1 MADISNNEST
11 TDISNNESTTYYYAY
26 PPPYTTTDTT
36 ENINV
41 IPDVPRLILI
51 DSRIKDID
59 VIINATNSKT
69 YCLVFNYFHDTQDT
83 ILSKLRFLNE
93 NNQYILDNFYYEE
106 PIPPTQ
112 MDGSGNHCTP
122 CDGFDMSSFQL
133 LPSTL
138 YAEHLEYVMNN
149 PEQDISSGNT
159 DISGDATSSS
169 CWTFYPESTNIR
181 KTPVFF
187 QRAKIQNI
195 ESAPEAEPEAVD
207 SSAND
212 ITNTSTEEN
221 QINSSN
227 TYVVR
232 PLLYINYLD
241 ELYDLFKDTKEAS
254 SSPMVFDSVCIMQHS
269 NIEDYGYKLIHS
281 EPINSVVKDVIE
293 TDPNLQSWSSFVT
306 FILNLKTIYGITTL
320 DLVACALYAN
330 PNWRYIID
338 TISSQQ
344 NIIIRA
350 SNDNTGTSLGGG
362 DWVLE
367 TNDIN
372 LTNVYFTT
380 EIYNWKYILDTYID
394 NRIYFLR
401 YNNAMY
407 STRAYNNLLRIA
419 DGTKNFTIET
429 WYYETARQTS
439 STILDMGIYDYTFQ
453 IRNVYAAGN
462 DTTGLSFYNSGVPGN
477 VWMVAETAVVPVAQW
492 SHIALTREGSTM
504 TFYING
510 VARHTR
516 TDITGNFSSSTDGIF
531 GIGVQAPGPGATA
544 CNCNLMKDGNVL
556 YDLRLWSVARSASQI
571 RMNRNRI
578 LPANTSGL
586 VANYLFNES
595 SGSTFQDR
603 TSNGFNTAIVS
614 YNSARRSNTLVS
626 IPNIGILI
634 NNGYSLTTYNSTNL
648 NAVSHFGDITYTD
661 FSGVDFSGVDLV
673 LSDLRGSNLT
683 NANFTNAN
691 LWGAI
696 AYDAN
701 ITGINLSYANITG
714 VNFRTLTTKS
724 LQFDGVDDY
733 VTLGIPTWANESQ
746 FRNTM
751 TVECWFKTTNTSP
764 QPQQFPT
771 IVARNIGGGQSNS
784 SQFALFMVGTFDQAN
799 NGAVGFGV
807 TSGSSNIGLYV
818 ISSPLKYNDGKWHHV
833 AGTYTSSGGTAS
845 LYVDGVLIK
854 TESNANIG
862 ATSATHYTSIPI
874 IIGCDAGE
882 LYGYLDRNFQGS
894 ISDVRIWNVDRTQ
907 TQLWDNY
914 RRRLIGNEDRLMG
927 YWPLNQGY
935 GSGWTVYTSVIDKTV
950 TRQFGTLTNF
960 ASPSSSWVD
969 SPDLP
974 FIPTITPGNIQT
986 LINVL
991 LANPNG
997 WFIDPFSNSLGEFV
1011 YSVNNSSARITT
1023 GAATTKTI
1031 YSIQGP
1037 ITTPVLT
1044 TYDFPVLENLS
1055 NWSMDIS
1062 FTVTAGTWYRP
1073 LIGSNYNPIN
1083 TGRGWGLWISQY
1095 QGIHWGWS
1103 TSASD
1108 VPNITVSNTTGVQYA
1123 LNVTQS
1129 NKTTITFTLTQLS
1142 NNTTQTGSLNISGT
1156 VMGRGPVTI
1165 GGWIGW
1171 NNQPSP
1177 AEGMPGTIS
1186 SIRVSV
1192 PTNQRVIEK
1201 LSVSSSTVITAS
1213 QISLYDFASDS
1224 INSNSF
1230 TISKSPTILTRVD
1243 FNANVTHVI
1252 QHLNNTFTVS
1262 VTSNRGTAVSYESS
1276 DPTVATVGITSGVVT
1291 ILKSGETT
1299 IKAYQLETD
1308 TYNYR
1313 EITSVVT
1320 VARGDSGFA
1329 SSTFTV
1335 ESSKT
1340 FGESPF
1346 GITTAPS
1353 SISSGAI
1360 TYTTDASNV
1369 ATINSSTRVI
1379 TLVGA
1384 GQVTFTATQAETDLY
1399 LSATITSNI
1408 LTVSRGV
1415 SGFASSTF
1423 TVESSKTF
1431 GESPFGITTAP
1442 SSPSTGA
1449 IIYTTDASN
1458 VATINSSSGVITLV
1472 GQGTVRFTATQA
1484 QTNQYL
1490 LATKTSNMLTVARAA
1505 NTITRGTNFT
1515 NATFSRPY
1523 DVNSLTFNIAASSSN
1538 TTTDIMFTSS
1548 DSNTASVARVNATT
1562 YTVTIQKVGQVILT
1576 ASQIETNQYNAPT
1589 NVSSAF
1595 TISPGTTTLV
1605 KQGTHTGATITKM
1618 YKDAPFD
1625 ISANSL
1631 SVGLVRYSS
1640 NSAIA
1645 SVNETT
1651 GQVTIMGVGTCILT
1665 ASQDASGNYG
1675 VPANITWSLEISK
1688 GIPSLVV
1695 PATLSYNVTAP
1706 EFTITP
1712 TSDSSGVI
1720 TFSLSPSNTT
1730 LATLNANTGLV
1741 VLKSPGTF
1749 TVITTQATNSL
1760 FVDIS
1765 SSTVITVA
1773 SAGTIL
1779 EGTTI
1784 SSSQSYAGVDLSGAS
1799 LLGTNATNVNFAG
1812 ANMSNVNFT
1821 NATITGANFTNTNI
1835 NGANITG
1842 IVFTALQKLQLLRNT
1857 NNRSISSILL
1867 TETTGNVIL
1876 SAIPANTA
1884 FAGVTNISSSIFKVI
1899 LPVTSTNPASVLSN
1913 ITISDISNSFYLP
1926 VNSDEYF
1933 QIDNVKYYTTGTMVK
1948 KYSNDTEVNIISV
1961 NGRYYKLFAGSLAA
1975 VLIDL
1980 NTYKIRDV
1988 GLGEIL
1994 SNELASTEM
2003 YFASPPVSAL
2013 PNANSHGVSLGPFD
2027 WDFQSF
2033 EYDIEI
2039 DIQQNA
2045 GDNTD
2050 YYVYWGWNGDATQSF
2065 YRQNFIDHIGN
2076 GSTSLTTGPSTDS
2089 KLIYLYRDANLHH
2102 AIRGRLRVPINP
2114 NTGSSLY
2121 NNRLLFDYNC
2131 VQTLQ
2136 APNTRAFGG
2145 NFKTSRGFSQ
2155 YIGAT
2160 TNSNIQFNGSKT
2172 IQFWVNVANYFGT
2185 NQSSNQISVRI
2196 LKIPIK

>member
-195 ESAPEAEPEAVD
+195 ESAPEAVD

-306 FILNLKTIYGITTL
+306 FIQNLKTIYGITTL

-372 LTNVYFTT
+372 LTNVYFTP

-429 WYYETARQTS
+429 WYYETARQTNC
-439 STILDMGIYDYTFQ
+439 TIVDMGDYNYTFQ
-453 IRNVYAAGN
+453 IRNLNTSNAQ
-462 DTTGLSFYNSGVPGN
+462 GLSFYNSAAAAGS
-477 VWMVAETAVVPVAQW
+477 WLYAENAVVPVAQW

-510 VARHTR
+510 VVRQTF
-516 TDITGNFSSSTDGIF
+516 TNITGNFSSNEGIF
-531 GIGVQAPGPGATA
+531 GIGVQAPGPAVTVCT
-544 CNCNLMKDGNVL
+544 CNFMKDGNVL

-571 RMNRNRI
+571 RINRNRI
-578 LPANTSGL
+578 LPSNTSGL

-634 NNGYSLTTYNSTNL
+634 NNGYSLTTYNSTKL

-661 FSGVDFSGVDLV
+661 FSGVDFSGVDLGF
-673 LSDLRGSNLT
+673 SDLRGSNLT

-714 VNFRTLTTKS
+714 ANFRTPTTKS
-724 LQFDGVDDY
+724 LQFDGVNDY
-733 VTLGIPTWANESQ
+733 VNLGIPTWANETQ

-764 QPQQFPT
+764 QPQEFPT
-771 IVARNIGGGQSNS
+771 LVARNIGGGQSNS

-845 LYVDGVLIK
+845 LYVDGVLVK

-874 IIGCDAGE
+874 MIGCDAGQ
-882 LYGYLDRNFQGS
+882 LVGNLNRNFQGS
-894 ISDVRIWNVDRTQ
+894 ISDVRIWNVLRTPEQ
-907 TQLWDNY
+907 ISDNY

-974 FIPTITPGNIQT
+974 FIPTITPGEFQT
-986 LINVL
+986 LVNVL

-1062 FTVTAGTWYRP
+1062 FTVTSGSGFRP
-1073 LIGSNYNPIN
+1073 FIGDMYNSIN
-1083 TGRGWGLWISQY
+1083 TGRGWGLWISNLQR
-1095 QGIHWGWS
+1095 IHWGWS

-1142 NNTTQTGSLNISGT
+1142 NNTTQTGSLNVANT

-1165 GGWIGW
+1165 GGWINLAGE
-1171 NNQPSP
+1171 S
-1177 AEGMPGTIS
+1177 MSGTIS
-1186 SIRVSV
+1186 SITVSV

-1230 TISKSPTILTRVD
+1230 TISKLPTILTRVSN
-1243 FNANVTHVI
+1243 FNANFIYTI
-1252 QHLNNTFTVS
+1252 QHLNNTYTAS

-1308 TYNYR
+1308 TYSYR

-1335 ESSKT
+1335 ESNKT
-1340 FGESPF
+1340 FGEIPF
-1346 GITTAPS
+1346 AITNAPS
-1353 SISSGAI
+1353 SISTGAT

-1369 ATINSSTRVI
+1369 ATINSSTGVI
-1379 TLVGA
+1379 TLVGQ
-1384 GQVTFTATQAETDLY
+1384 GTVRFTATQAQTDLY
-1399 LSATITSNI
+1399 LSATITSNM
-1408 LTVSRGV
+1408 LTVARGV

-1423 TVESSKTF
+1423 EVQSNKTF
-1431 GESPFGITTAP
+1431 GETPFAITTAP

-1458 VATINSSSGVITLV
+1458 VATIDSSSGVITLV

-1523 DVNSLTFNIAASSSN
+1523 DVNSLTFNIAAISSN

-1589 NVSSAF
+1589 DVSSAF
-1595 TISPGTTTLV
+1595 TISPGTPTLV
-1605 KQGTHTGATITKM
+1605 KQGTNTGATITKM

-1625 ISANSL
+1625 ISANSV
-1631 SVGLVRYSS
+1631 SVGLIRYSS

-1651 GQVTIMGVGTCILT
+1651 GRVTILDVGTCILT

-1799 LLGTNATNVNFAG
+1799 LLGTNAMNVNFTG

-1884 FAGVTNISSSIFKVI
+1884 LAGVTNISSSIFKVI

-1913 ITISDISNSFYLP
+1913 ITISDINNSFYLP
-1926 VNSDEYF
+1926 VNSGEYF

>member
-41 IPDVPRLILI
+41 IPDVSRLILI

-112 MDGSGNHCTP
+112 IDGSGNHCTP
-122 CDGFDMSSFQL
+122 CDGFDMSLFQL

-159 DISGDATSSS
+159 DISGDATNSS
-169 CWTFYPESTNIR
+169 CWTFYPESTHI
-181 KTPVFF
+181 KKKPVFF
-187 QRAKIQNI
+187 QRAKIHNI
-195 ESAPEAEPEAVD
+195 EAVD
-207 SSAND
+207 SSVND
-212 ITNTSTEEN
+212 TSNTSTTEEN
-221 QINSSN
+221 EINSIN
-227 TYVVR
+227 TYIAR

-241 ELYDLFKDTKEAS
+241 ALYELFKETKEAS
-254 SSPMVFDSVCIMQHS
+254 SSPIVFDSVCIMQHS

-281 EPINSVVKDVIE
+281 EPINSVIKDVKE

-306 FILNLKTIYGITTL
+306 FIQNLKTIYGITTL

-330 PNWRYIID
+330 SNWRYIID

-344 NIIIRA
+344 NITIRA
-350 SNDNTGTSLGGG
+350 SNDNTGTSLRGG

-372 LTNVYFTT
+372 LTNVYFTP

-394 NRIYFLR
+394 NRVYFLQ
-401 YNNAMY
+401 YNNSMY
-407 STRAYNNLLRIA
+407 STRAYNNLLKIA
-419 DGTKNFTIET
+419 EGTKNFTIET

-439 STILDMGIYDYTFQ
+439 ATILDMGDYNYTFQ
-453 IRNVYAAGN
+453 IRNIYAAGN
-462 DTTGLSFYNSGVPGN
+462 DSNGLSFYNSGVPGN
-477 VWMVAETAVVPVAQW
+477 FWIVAESAAVPIAQW

-510 VARHTR
+510 VARQTF
-516 TDITGNFSSSTDGIF
+516 TNITGSFYSNEGTF
-531 GIGVQAPGPGATA
+531 GIGVQAPGPAVNV
-544 CNCNLMKDGNVL
+544 CNCNLMKTGTAL

-571 RMNRNRI
+571 LMYRNRI

-595 SGSTFQDR
+595 SGSTFLDR
-603 TSNGFNTAIVS
+603 TSNGLHTGIVS
-614 YNSARRSNTLVS
+614 YVSSNRSNTVVP
-626 IPNIGILI
+626 IPNVGLLI
-634 NNGYSLTTYNSTNL
+634 NSNYSLTTYNSTKL
-648 NAVSHFGDITYTD
+648 NAITHFGDITYTD
-661 FSGVDFSGVDLV
+661 FSGVDFSGVAFDF
-673 LSDLRGSNLT
+673 SDLRGSNLT
-683 NANFTNAN
+683 NCNFTNASLYN
-691 LWGAI
+691 VI

-701 ITGINLSYANITG
+701 ITGIKLSYANISG
-714 VNFRTLTTKS
+714 AKFRTPTTKS
-724 LQFDGVDDY
+724 LRFDGVNDY
-733 VTLGIPTWANESQ
+733 VTIGIPTWANESQ

-751 TVECWFKTTNTSP
+751 TVECWFKTTNASP
-764 QPQQFPT
+764 QPLTFPT
-771 IVARNIGGGQSNS
+771 LVSRSYGGGASIS
-784 SQFALFMVGTFDQAN
+784 GQFSLYMIGTFTPQD
-799 NGAVGFGV
+799 NGCVGFGV
-807 TSGSSNIGLYV
+807 TSGSSNIGLF
-818 ISSPLKYNDGKWHHV
+818 SRSPLKYNDGKWHHI
-833 AGTYTSSGGTAS
+833 AGTYISSTGTV
-845 LYVDGVLIK
+845 LIYVDGVLVK
-854 TESNANIG
+854 TESNANLG
-862 ATSATHYTSIPI
+862 ATSISHSPTIPI
-874 IIGCDAGE
+874 FIGSDAGQTITSST
-882 LYGYLDRNFQGS
+882 DRNFQGS
-894 ISDVRIWNVDRTQ
+894 IADVRIWDVVRTPSEIA
-907 TQLWDNY
+907 DNY
-914 RRRLIGNEDRLMG
+914 RRRLIGNEPGLKG

-935 GSGWTVYTSVIDKTV
+935 SSGWTVYTSVIDKTAN
-950 TRQFGTLTNF
+950 RQFGTLTNF
-960 ASPSSSWVD
+960 ESPSSSWVD

-974 FIPTITPGNIQT
+974 FIPTITTGDFQSV
-986 LINVL
+986 INLL
-991 LANPNG
+991 LANPNYS
-997 WFIDPFSNSLGEFV
+997 FIDPFSNSLGEFV
-1011 YSVNNSSARITT
+1011 YSVNNSSLRITT
-1023 GAATTKTI
+1023 GAATSKTI

-1044 TYDFPVLENLS
+1044 TYDFPVLENIS

-1062 FTVTAGTWYRP
+1062 FTVTAGSWYRP
-1073 LIGSNYNPIN
+1073 LIGDQYNPIT

-1129 NKTTITFTLTQLS
+1129 NKTMITFTLRKLS
-1142 NNTTQTGSLNISGT
+1142 DNTTQTGTLNVTGY

-1165 GGWIGW
+1165 GGWIIP
-1171 NNQPSP
+1171 PSP
-1177 AEGMPGTIS
+1177 TEGMPGTIS
-1186 SIRVSV
+1186 SITVSV
-1192 PTNQRVIEK
+1192 PTNERVVEK
-1201 LSVSSSTVITAS
+1201 LAPSSSTVITAS

-1230 TISKSPTILTRVD
+1230 TISKSPTILTRVSN
-1243 FNANVTHVI
+1243 FNENFISTI
-1252 QHLNNTFTVS
+1252 QHLNNTYTAS

-1291 ILKSGETT
+1291 KLKSGETT

-1308 TYNYR
+1308 TYSYS
-1313 EITSVVT
+1313 EITSYLT
-1320 VARGDSGFA
+1320 VA
-1329 SSTFTV
+1329 
-1335 ESSKT
+1335 
-1340 FGESPF
+1340 
-1346 GITTAPS
+1346 
-1353 SISSGAI
+1353 
-1360 TYTTDASNV
+1360 
-1369 ATINSSTRVI
+1369 
-1379 TLVGA
+1379 
-1384 GQVTFTATQAETDLY
+1384 
-1399 LSATITSNI
+1399 
-1408 LTVSRGV
+1408 RGV

-1423 TVESSKTF
+1423 TVESNKTF
-1431 GESPFGITTAP
+1431 GEIPFAITNAP
-1442 SSPSTGA
+1442 SSISTGA
-1449 IIYTTDASN
+1449 TTYTTDASN

-1472 GQGTVRFTATQA
+1472 GQGTVRFTATQAQTDLYLSATITSNMLTVARGVSGFASSTFEVQSNKTFGEIPFAITTAPSSPSAGAITYTTDASNVATIDSSSGVITLVGQGTVRFTGTQA

-1523 DVNSLTFNIAASSSN
+1523 DVNSLTFNIAAISSN

-1562 YTVTIQKVGQVILT
+1562 YTVTIQKVGQVTLT

-1589 NVSSAF
+1589 DVSSAF
-1595 TISPGTTTLV
+1595 TISPGTPTLV
-1605 KQGTHTGATITKM
+1605 KQGTNTGATITKR

-1625 ISANSL
+1625 ISANSV
-1631 SVGLVRYSS
+1631 SVGLIRYSS

-1651 GQVTIMGVGTCILT
+1651 GRVTILDVGTCILT

-1720 TFSLSPSNTT
+1720 TYGLSPSNTT

-1741 VLKSPGTF
+1741 TLKGPGTF

-1760 FVDIS
+1760 FTDIS
-1765 SSTVITVA
+1765 SNTVITVA
-1773 SAGTIL
+1773 SAGTVL
-1779 EGTTI
+1779 QGTTI

-1821 NATITGANFTNTNI
+1821 NAIITGVNFTNTNI
-1835 NGANITG
+1835 TGATITG
-1842 IVFTALQKLQLLRNT
+1842 IVFTALQRLQLLHNT
-1857 NNRSISSILL
+1857 NNRSISSILI

-1876 SAIPANTA
+1876 TAIPANTA
-1884 FAGVTNISSSIFKVI
+1884 FAGVTNVLSSVFKVI

-1926 VNSDEYF
+1926 VNSGEYF
-1933 QIDNVKYYTTGTMVK
+1933 QIDNVKYYTTGNIVK

-2003 YFASPPVSAL
+2003 YFASPPVSEL

-2039 DIQQNA
+2039 DIQQNT

-2050 YYVYWGWNGDATQSF
+2050 YYVYWGWNGDATQTY

-2089 KLIYLYRDANLHH
+2089 KLIYLYRDPNLHH
-2102 AIRGRLRVPINP
+2102 AVRGRLRVPINP
-2114 NTGSSLY
+2114 NTGGSQY

-2172 IQFWVNVANYFGT
+2172 IQFWVNVANYFGS